1 MIPSFLSFFGLIH
14 IDRHSRVLQY
24 KSHSSYAGNVFN
36 IERLLQNF
44 PLFSSVYESNLFKL
58 IAEYIATCLQT
69 TIFGILLY
77 FSLTIPSYLFFFKYK
92 KTRFL
97 PQLNGKYLIYH
108 DIKWSVINILVES
121 FLVSALRMTLPRFS
135 FIYYDVE
142 DYGIAY
148 IFASIFLHILFDET
162 FTYWI
167 HRILHTNDYLY
178 RKLHV
183 IHHRSVDITPFAG
196 FAFHP
201 FDAFAQAVPTF
212 VSCYF
217 FPIHYNVVLVFSIM
231 TTMWAIS
238 IHDNVPVIPIK
249 LFLYSTH
256 HTIHHERGY
265 GRERNYGKFTS
276 VWDRLMGTYDDPD
289 RIYFGYERD
298 EQTKGFFKRINQAIE
313 WAVPDR
319 TVKKVSVAAKKK
331 N

>member
-1 MIPSFLSFFGLIH
+1 MIASFLSFLGWVH
-14 IDRHSRVLQY
+14 IDRQIRILQY
-24 KSHSSYAGNVFN
+24 KSHSSYAGNIFN
-36 IERLLQNF
+36 MENFFKQFPFLQAII
-44 PLFSSVYESNLFKL
+44 ESNFFSLL
-58 IAEYIATCLQT
+58 SEYVATCLQT
-69 TIFGILLY
+69 TIFGLLLY
-77 FSLTIPSYLFFFKYK
+77 FSLTVSSYLFFFKFK

-97 PQLNGKYLIYH
+97 PKLNGNYLIYH

-135 FIYYDVE
+135 FIYYDINE
-142 DYGIAY
+142 YGIPY
-148 IFASIFLHILFDET
+148 IFLSVIFHIIFDET

-178 RKLHV
+178 RKLHI

-201 FDAFAQAVPTF
+201 LDAFAQAVPTF

-217 FPIHYNVVLVFSIM
+217 FPIHYNVVLVFSLI
-231 TTMWAIS
+231 TTTWAVS
-238 IHDNVPVIPIK
+238 IHDNVPMIPIK

-276 VWDRLMGTYDDPD
+276 FWDRTMGTYDDPD
-289 RIYFGYERD
+289 RIYFGYER
-298 EQTKGFFKRINQAIE
+298 EEKTKEIFKKINRAID
-313 WAVPDR
+313 WLVPDR
-319 TVKKVSVAAKKK
+319 TPKMQKINK
-331 N
+331 NE